1 MEEDSSKE
9 DCGCWGW
16 CSAGGT
22 WGGNS
27 FCRML
32 YSWAVGNPSSLAVS
46 ETCKRKAVT
55 KTQAWLGQ
63 AWQLSGCCLPSPELY
78 LTVNINIF
86 TEIMDVK
93 SADRAKYSTIVTKPW
108 SDKDQLR
115 LLSVPTKNMSKEET
129 SMDYKKK
136 GDGHMPP
143 RSMIMRSTHLT
154 FILGSNP
161 SKVHVP
167 GMSHDLCMSP
177 V

>member
-32 YSWAVGNPSSLAVS
+32 YSWAVDNPSFLAVS
-46 ETCKRKAVT
+46 ETCKRKAVGGDRHGSC
-55 KTQAWLGQ
+55 QADASYHLI
-63 AWQLSGCCLPSPELY
+63 
-78 LTVNINIF
+78 VNINIF

-93 SADRAKYSTIVTKPW
+93 SADRARYSTTVTKPW

-115 LLSVPTKNMSKEET
+115 LLSVPTKNMAKEET
-129 SMDYKKK
+129 SMDYEKN
-136 GDGHMPP
+136 GEGHMPP

-154 FILGSNP
+154 FVLGSNP